1 MDAVRPLVD
10 DQALG
15 EVYDQVGRI
24 YGRRSRW
31 RTASSQRQAIAT
43 LARDLLRTHVRLV
56 DLDGLTPVALAAAT
70 VDAAVRL
77 NFASTAWDDVEG
89 IAEEQH
95 LAFAAALIDR
105 ARAEIEARAG

>member
-1 MDAVRPLVD
+1 MTT
-10 DQALG
+10 ALLHDI
-15 EVYDQVGRI
+15 EV
-24 YGRRSRW
+24 
-31 RTASSQRQAIAT
+31 
-43 LARDLLRTHVRLV
+43 LDLDLV